1 LGSCEEQHIVAG
13 TALKMRYCLV
23 IAMLAQGC
31 ASAPNPRASQPPPAP
46 VRPAAEAQLAD
57 RGWAVLRS
65 RALGLKLALPEGR
78 SWLGPEARSNGPGSA
93 TASWELRHEPTGSS
107 LSVRRWR
114 ASRLPQL
121 EQCELELRQR
131 VPNVPEIDETS
142 LVAERQVRVPAGFVT
157 RLVLLQLSNNS
168 ARLRGQVLAIGAG
181 VGECLAAIATTE
193 SRSEVELAE
202 RLRLFD
208 AALSH
213 MRLSH
218 VEDRVPEPE
227 PLPP

>member
-1 LGSCEEQHIVAG
+1 
-13 TALKMRYCLV
+13 MRYLMV
-23 IAMLAQGC
+23 IAALGQGC
-31 ASAPNPRASQPPPAP
+31 ASGPAPRANQPAKAAPARPP
-46 VRPAAEAQLAD
+46 AEAQLAD
-57 RGWAVLRS
+57 RGWAVRRS
-65 RALGLKLALPEGR
+65 KALGLKLALPEAR
-78 SWLGPEARSNGPGSA
+78 AWLGPEAASG
-93 TASWELRHEPTGSS
+93 SWELRHEPTGTT

-114 ASRLPQL
+114 ASRLPQP

-131 VPNVPEIDETS
+131 VPNVAVIDETS

-157 RLVLLQLSNNS
+157 RLVLLQLSDKS
-168 ARLRGQVLAIGAG
+168 SRLRAQVLAIGAG

-193 SRSEVELAE
+193 SSSEVELAE
-202 RLRLFD
+202 RLRLLD

-227 PLPP
+227 PLPR